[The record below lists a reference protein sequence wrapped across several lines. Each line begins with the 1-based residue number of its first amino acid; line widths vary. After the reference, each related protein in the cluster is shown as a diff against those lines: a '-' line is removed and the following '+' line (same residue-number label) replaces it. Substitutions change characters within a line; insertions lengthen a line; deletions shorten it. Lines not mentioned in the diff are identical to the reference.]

1 MPNNDNFDLLPD
13 SAFLRERQLLQ
24 SKGGYALLPFSSGSL
39 WRFVREGKFPKPVKL
54 SGNITAWRVGDVRE
68 WLSKQGA

>member
-1 MPNNDNFDLLPD
+1 MSANVIFDELPD
-13 SAFLRERQLLQ
+13 GGFIREKQLLTT
-24 SKGGYALLPFSSGSL
+24 GHGPIPFSSGSL